1 MMYLCIFMKS
11 RAKHILAFFLAFT
24 ILISS
29 SGVVLAMHTCL
40 SSSKK
45 QVSLFEHRGCCS
57 KSNKGCHKSP
67 STGLKAKCC
76 ELSISYHKIDLNASV
91 LKYDFSLTAD
101 LISEPFSKAAIFS
114 DNAVFSVVSNKAP
127 PQLRGGTDFLYGI
140 HRLLI

>member
-1 MMYLCIFMKS
+1 MMYLCIFMKI
-11 RAKHILAFFLAFT
+11 RMKHILAFFLAFT

-29 SGVVLAMHTCL
+29 SGVVVAMHTCL

-45 QVSLFEHRGCCS
+45 QISLFEHKGCCS
-57 KSNKGCHKSP
+57 KSNKGCHKTS

-76 ELSISYHKIDLNASV
+76 ELSISYHKIDVNASV
-91 LKYDFSLTAD
+91 LKYEISLSAD
-101 LISEPFSKAAIFS
+101 LISEPFNTTTFFS
-114 DNAVFSVVSNKAP
+114 DNTLFSVISNKAP

>member
-11 RAKHILAFFLAFT
+11 RTKHILAFFLAFT

-29 SGVVLAMHTCL
+29 SGVVVAMHTCL

-67 STGLKAKCC
+67 STGLKVKCC

-101 LISEPFSKAAIFS
+101 LISEPFSKAEIFS